1 MAQRNPNA
9 PGITADEARP
19 VTDFL
24 GITAAKEGPWG
35 MDAYNPNAVDYTGRV
50 RQAQGFDPAAY
61 QANMGQQN
69 AFANVLQRASNG
81 IGPSVAQSQFQ
92 QHAQQAQNM
101 ARGLFNQNRGSGGAL
116 NAYYAAQGAGN
127 MAQDAAAQ
135 AAQIRAQE
143 QQAARAMYGQQLQ
156 GIGQSN
162 LQYGGMQNQMNLA
175 NAEQYNQMLANVQA
189 QANALR
195 GQQNAGITDMESMRQ
210 RSNYDLRNGFV
221 QQLMKGL
228 PGGSSDAAN
237 RGGVLAMM
245 PPVPA

>member
-9 PGITADEARP
+9 PGFTADDARP

-35 MDAYNPNAVDYTGRV
+35 TDAYNPNAIDMTGRI

-61 QANMGQQN
+61 QANLGQQN

-101 ARGLFNQNRGSGGAL
+101 ARGLFNQNRGAGGAL
-116 NAYYAAQGAGN
+116 NAYYAAQGIGN

-135 AAQIRAQE
+135 AAQLRAQE
-143 QQAARAMYGQQLQ
+143 QLGARGQYGQMLQ

-195 GQQNAGITDMESMRQ
+195 GQQNADISQMEGLRQ
-210 RSNYDLRNGFV
+210 KANYELRDWGA
-221 QQLMKGL
+221 QQLAQGLAGGASTAVNKGIML
-228 PGGSSDAAN
+228 SM
-237 RGGVLAMM
+237 L
-245 PPVPA
+245 